1 MKTKQRLYHPIPCR
15 ATALAFALLMLVA
28 SCGGQDE
35 PVAEGDELQLSDKE
49 IMLGIDG
56 WKPIAESRATI
67 FENKEDFLKDER
79 DSEKGGGSFTA
90 YAYLRETGQVFIGG
104 SRVW

>member
-1 MKTKQRLYHPIPCR
+1 
-15 ATALAFALLMLVA
+15 MLVV

-35 PVAEGDELQLSDKE
+35 PVAEMGDEIQLSDKE

-67 FENKEDFLKDER
+67 FENKEDILKR
-79 DSEKGGGSFTA
+79 RYQGLAVGWLA
-90 YAYLRETGQVFIGG
+90 LRCWL
-104 SRVW
+104 RCR